1 MPGSRDRRHREV
13 EMRFVHRETNARLVD
28 GLVHH
33 HGSAPEGGPATR
45 VPVRIRL
52 GEPAP
57 PARPAHEGGGGYTHD
72 HGQAERKE
80 RQVPR
85 IEGQRKLHGG
95 HRLTSSTRRF
105 RARPSSVSL
114 RSLGLDSP
122 KPTVVSRPPAIPN
135 RAPSAVFTAAAR
147 RDDSAR
153 LYWSLATLDRKSTR
167 LNSSHL

>member
-1 MPGSRDRRHREV
+1 MPGARDRRHREV
-13 EMRFVHRETNARLVD
+13 EMRFVNRETNACLVD

-33 HGSAPEGGPATR
+33 HGSAPEGRALSR
-45 VPVRIRL
+45 IPVRIPLR
-52 GEPAP
+52 EPP
-57 PARPAHEGGGGYTHD
+57 PAARPAHEGGGRYTHD
-72 HGQAERKE
+72 HGQAEGKE
-80 RQVPR
+80 CQIPE
-85 IEGQRKLHGG
+85 IEGHGKLHGG

-114 RSLGLDSP
+114 RSLGLASP

-153 LYWSLATLDRKSTR
+153 LYWSLATLSV
-167 LNSSHL
+167 